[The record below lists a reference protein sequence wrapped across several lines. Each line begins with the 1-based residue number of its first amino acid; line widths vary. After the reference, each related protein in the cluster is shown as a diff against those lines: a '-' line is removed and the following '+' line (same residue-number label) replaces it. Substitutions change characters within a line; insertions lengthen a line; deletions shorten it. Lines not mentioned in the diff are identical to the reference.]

1 MFFLKS
7 SFFQNL
13 VYQSLREKRK
23 RERERERERER
34 KRETDRERER
44 ERERERNIILFK
56 VLYNKRWIQNFA
68 KSDRRLIFAR
78 FYFYFC

>member
-23 RERERERERER
+23 RERERERKRERE
-34 KRETDRERER
+34 TER